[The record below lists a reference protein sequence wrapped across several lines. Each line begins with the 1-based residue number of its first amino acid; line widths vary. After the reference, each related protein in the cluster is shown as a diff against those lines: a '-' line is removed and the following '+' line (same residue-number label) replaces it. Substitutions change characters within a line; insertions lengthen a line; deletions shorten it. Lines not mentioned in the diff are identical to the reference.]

1 MPTIRV
7 LLADDHTLLR
17 AGLRMLIN
25 AEPDLEVVGEAADC
39 REALTKVRALK
50 PDVLTLDLT
59 MPGGSSIQL
68 IEQLRRE
75 HPQTQ
80 VLVLTMHDDPAYLR
94 AALAAGSAGYVV
106 KAAADT
112 ELLSGIRAVCE
123 GRVVVHVSRPTAQ
136 PALEPEG
143 EAESRP
149 TGTARLSSREREVL
163 TLLARGHTNQES
175 ARLLYLSV
183 KTIETYRARIADKLG
198 LRSRAD
204 LVRYALEVGLLGPEA
219 SSQEPQVG

>member
-1 MPTIRV
+1 MATIRV

-39 REALTKVRALK
+39 REALAKVRDLE

-59 MPGGSSIQL
+59 MPGGNSIQL

-75 HPQTQ
+75 QPQTH

-112 ELLSGIRAVCE
+112 ELLSGIRAVCQ

-136 PALEPEG
+136 PALDPEAD
-143 EAESRP
+143 AESSRA
-149 TGTARLSSREREVL
+149 TGAARLSSREREVL
-163 TLLARGHTNQES
+163 TLLARGHTNQEI
-175 ARLLYLSV
+175 AGLLFLSV
-183 KTIETYRARIADKLG
+183 KTIETYRARIAEKLG

-204 LVRYALEVGLLGPEA
+204 LVRYALEVGLLA
-219 SSQEPQVG
+219 